1 MNDINIIKDSLK
13 RSRHELELNDIKSFS
28 NSNSDIQNRLN
39 YLLSELNK
47 INNKK
52 SNSTIIKS
60 TSNEELTSLFNK
72 MDHNIQSQPWNKLP
86 KFIQNQKI
94 QEFISTKES
103 NSDKAKEY
111 YKLIYNDILS
121 KKIKTK
127 DIIYDQKQCIITNIN
142 KIENYF

>member
-13 RSRHELELNDIKSFS
+13 RSRNELELKDIQSFS
-28 NSNSDIQNRLN
+28 DLNSDIQNRLN
-39 YLLSELNK
+39 YLLSELN
-47 INNKK
+47 NKK
-52 SNSTIIKS
+52 SKSTIIKS

-94 QEFISTKES
+94 QEFIQTKES

-127 DIIYDQKQCIITNIN
+127 DIIYNQKQCIITNIN
-142 KIENYF
+142 KIENYIYEE